1 MSMPNPFDQF
11 DAHAAAPTA
20 APAAGNPFDQFDHPA
35 AVTGRPM
42 SVAQAQAMGVPVH
55 LDPNSPYSPD
65 AQVMLQSQ
73 GMPTTPAAAAAPG
86 RGGFTGNI
94 QEGAMAAAHHLANL
108 PLGMAQLF
116 GHGLGAGAD
125 ALLPAD
131 SSVRQA
137 IDTTNA
143 NMDANMAHREQ
154 QYQQTVPNS
163 AASYA
168 GAVMGEVAPFVLDAP
183 VKGLQAIGDAAKVLP
198 DASGWLGAASRF
210 GNRVLS
216 GAAQGTTVA
225 AAQPVNNAAAP
236 QAPRTLSSLITE
248 NANPAPQG
256 PSYWD
261 AKLGQVGT
269 GAALGGAIPVATGA
283 IGATYGGVKNAL
295 ANVFTPEAVAANNLG
310 RTLQATPDTLNALT
324 NFSNPVPGVSP
335 TTAQVLGGP
344 RAVMVEKA
352 AANNPAFKEKLV
364 ENQNANNAARLS
376 VLQQMAGTD
385 ESLQAARDARTAAT
399 QPFIDANLSPATPAI
414 RWGNAQ
420 APIQDVLNNPSRM
433 PAQDFAAVQQ
443 ANKVVQAVKSG
454 AMQEDDGVQALNELG
469 QSVSTQKAQSAFQ
482 QASAAINQ
490 NMIDPG
496 AILKSI
502 ATTRNASSLG
512 QNPTVQKALTQIEG
526 QIKGAQNI
534 NGLVPANVMDGIRQ
548 NVSRILQANHD
559 PNALIGSQ
567 EEAGIAPVKQQ
578 ITNTLNKNVHGF
590 MDYLAAYAKHSQPI
604 NDMQLARGI
613 LAPSDAGALN
623 SGGDG
628 VLTLNQVNRGLR
640 ASGNARYGL
649 SPQAQA
655 QVEGLQKS
663 LQNESIS
670 NSIRSPG
677 SDTNYN
683 AQAQGWLGRQMLGNN
698 LQGTGPGARGL
709 ASTLGGAIGYHLGG
723 DMGAGAGIAAGAFIN
738 KAANVVNDRIMSA
751 YQQGLMDPAT
761 ARTMIA
767 RYLNQNQAQ
776 APSILQRFPAWQAL
790 LSGTVGSR
798 QVPQQAMTTG
808 AP

>member
-1 MSMPNPFDQF
+1 MSVPNPFDQF
-11 DAHAAAPTA
+11 DGHAAAAPA
-20 APAAGNPFDQFDHPA
+20 AVPAAGNPFDQFDQPA
-35 AVTGRPM
+35 AVPGRPM
-42 SVAQAQAMGVPVH
+42 SIAQAQAMGVPVH

-65 AQVMLQSQ
+65 AQVMMQSQ

-86 RGGFTGNI
+86 RGGFTGKI
-94 QEGAMAAAHHLANL
+94 QEGAMSAAHHLANL

-116 GHGLGAGAD
+116 GHGVGAGAD

-163 AASYA
+163 AASYT
-168 GAVMGEVAPFVLDAP
+168 GAVAGEVAPFLLDAP

-198 DASGWLGAASRF
+198 DASGWLGSASRF
-210 GNRVLS
+210 GNAALS
-216 GAAQGTTVA
+216 GAAQGATVA
-225 AAQPVNNAAAP
+225 AAQPVNNAQP
-236 QAPRTLSSLITE
+236 H
-248 NANPAPQG
+248 G

-269 GAALGGAIPVATGA
+269 GAALGAAIPAAAGA
-283 IGATYGGVKNAL
+283 VGATYGGVKNAL

-352 AANNPAFKEKLV
+352 AANNPAFKEQLV

-376 VLQQMAGTD
+376 VLQQMSGTD
-385 ESLQAARDARTAAT
+385 ASLQAARDARTAAT

-469 QSVSTQKAQSAFQ
+469 QSVSTQKAQGAFQ

-578 ITNTLNKNVHGF
+578 ITNTLNKNVPGF
-590 MDYLAAYAKHSQPI
+590 MDYLASYAKHSQPI

-698 LQGTGPGARGL
+698 LQGTGPAARGL

-790 LSGTVGSR
+790 LSGTAGSR